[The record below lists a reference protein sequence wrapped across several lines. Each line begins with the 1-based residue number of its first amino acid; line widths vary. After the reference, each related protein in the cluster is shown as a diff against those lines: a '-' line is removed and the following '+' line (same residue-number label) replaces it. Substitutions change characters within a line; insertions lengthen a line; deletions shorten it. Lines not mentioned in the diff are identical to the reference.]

1 METKMRLTVLITAFL
16 ILTASLTARADEPG
30 DSIQAVISDQI
41 AAFQANDVDRAFTH
55 ASPNIQKIFQTPK
68 RFGQMVRQ
76 GYPMVWRPARYQW
89 LKIVQTDAGP
99 VQVVLFEDQSGRLHE
114 AGYLMQQIDGIWRIN
129 GVKLREVDGIGA

>member
-1 METKMRLTVLITAFL
+1 METEMRWTALIAAFL
-16 ILTASLTARADEPG
+16 MLTATFTARAEEPG

-41 AAFQANDVDRAFTH
+41 AAFQANDVERAFTH
-55 ASPNIQKIFQTPK
+55 ASPNIQRIFQTPK
-68 RFGQMVRQ
+68 RFGQMVQQ

-89 LKIVQTDAGP
+89 LKIVETDSGP

-114 AGYLMQQIDGIWRIN
+114 AGYLMQQIDGVWRIN